1 MIDKDRMDTVECAE
15 YIGVSRSTIYTMVRK
30 KEIPHWR
37 ARTQIMFSQKV
48 IDDWK
53 LKQQQEVLTGS

>member
-1 MIDKDRMDTVECAE
+1 
-15 YIGVSRSTIYTMVRK
+15 MVRK